1 MKIFLKL
8 IEEKTVTQVLE
19 IKHLKDK
26 TLTFS
31 HKEKGHHY
39 KVLDIVKSKHP
50 DTRKWYDAVRYK
62 QLESKE
68 TFVRS
73 IQSFCE
79 NFRIINN
86 IKNKNIMNDYIKTL
100 INVNKEANKNIT
112 ALESTIQNIKVTTE
126 KDKVNFGNL
135 CIALK
140 GFRMV
145 SEATE
150 CLLMNENVLK
160 TEDNEFYVKV
170 DTEVKPNTNQ
180 EQQQ

>member
-1 MKIFLKL
+1 M
-8 IEEKTVTQVLE
+8 EVQE
-19 IKHLKDK
+19 IKTIIENRLLVTHI
-26 TLTFS
+26 
-31 HKEKGHHY
+31 EKGHTY
-39 KVLDIVKSKHP
+39 IVLDIVKSKHP
-50 DTRKWYDAVRYK
+50 DTGKWYDAVRYK

-73 IQSFCE
+73 IKSFCE
-79 NFRIINN
+79 NFHIINN

-100 INVNKEANKNIT
+100 INVNKDATKNID
-112 ALESTIQNIKVTTE
+112 ALESTIQNITVTTE

-150 CLLMNENVLK
+150 CLLVNENVLK
-160 TEDNEFYVKV
+160 TEDNEFYSKI
-170 DTEVKPNTNQ
+170 ETNENPDNS
-180 EQQQ
+180 EQQ

>member
-1 MKIFLKL
+1 M
-8 IEEKTVTQVLE
+8 EVQE
-19 IKHLKDK
+19 IKNIIENKFLVTHI
-26 TLTFS
+26 
-31 HKEKGHHY
+31 EKGHTY
-39 KVLDIVKSKHP
+39 IILDIVKSKHP
-50 DTRKWYDAVRYK
+50 NTGEWYDAVRYK

-79 NFRIINN
+79 NFRKINN
-86 IKNKNIMNDYIKTL
+86 IKNKNIMNEYIKTL
-100 INVNKEANKNIT
+100 INVNKDSNKNIA

-150 CLLMNENVLK
+150 CLLINENVLK
-160 TEDNEFYVKV
+160 PRDNEFYLKV
-170 DTEVKPNTNQ
+170 DTEVKSDNNQ

>member
-1 MKIFLKL
+1 M
-8 IEEKTVTQVLE
+8 EVQE
-19 IKHLKDK
+19 IKNIIENKLLVTHI
-26 TLTFS
+26 
-31 HKEKGHHY
+31 EKCHTY
-39 KVLDIVKSKHP
+39 IVLDIIKSKHP
-50 DTRKWYDAVRYK
+50 DTGKWYDAIRYK

-68 TFVRS
+68 TFIRS
-73 IQSFCE
+73 IKSFCE

-100 INVNKEANKNIT
+100 INVNKDANKNID
-112 ALESTIQNIKVTTE
+112 ALESTIQNITITTE

-150 CLLMNENVLK
+150 CLLVNENIIK
-160 TEDNEFYVKV
+160 TNNDEFYAKI
-170 DTEVKPNTNQ
+170 ETNENSDNS
-180 EQQQ
+180 EQQQQ

>member
-1 MKIFLKL
+1 M
-8 IEEKTVTQVLE
+8 EVQE
-19 IKHLKDK
+19 IK
-26 TLTFS
+26 TIIE
-31 HKEKGHHY
+31 HKLLVTHIEKGHTY
-39 KVLDIVKSKHP
+39 IILDIVKSKHP
-50 DTRKWYDAVRYK
+50 DTGKWYDAVRYK

-68 TFVRS
+68 TFIRS
-73 IQSFCE
+73 IKSFCE

-86 IKNKNIMNDYIKTL
+86 IKNKNIMDEYIKTL
-100 INVNKEANKNIT
+100 INANKNATKNIT
-112 ALESTIQNIKVTTE
+112 ALESTIQNITVTTE

-150 CLLMNENVLK
+150 CLLINENVLK
-160 TEDNEFYVKV
+160 TRDNEFYIKV
-170 DTEVKPNTNQ
+170 DTEVKPDNNQ

>member
-1 MKIFLKL
+1 M
-8 IEEKTVTQVLE
+8 EVQE
-19 IKHLKDK
+19 IKSIIENKFLVTHI
-26 TLTFS
+26 
-31 HKEKGHHY
+31 EKGHTY
-39 KVLDIVKSKHP
+39 IVLDIVKSKHP
-50 DTRKWYDAVRYK
+50 DTGKWYDAVRYK

-86 IKNKNIMNDYIKTL
+86 IKNKNIMNNYIKTL
-100 INVNKEANKNIT
+100 INVNKDATKNID
-112 ALESTIQNIKVTTE
+112 ALESTIQNITVTTE

-150 CLLMNENVLK
+150 CLLVNENVLK
-160 TEDNEFYVKV
+160 TEDNEFYSKI
-170 DTEVKPNTNQ
+170 ETNENPDNS
-180 EQQQ
+180 EQQQQ

>member
-1 MKIFLKL
+1 M
-8 IEEKTVTQVLE
+8 EVQE
-19 IKHLKDK
+19 IKNIIENKFLVTHI
-26 TLTFS
+26 
-31 HKEKGHHY
+31 EKGHTY
-39 KVLDIVKSKHP
+39 IILDIIKSKHP
-50 DTRKWYDAVRYK
+50 DTGEWYDAVRYK

-68 TFVRS
+68 TFVRH
-73 IQSFCE
+73 IKSFCE
-79 NFRIINN
+79 NFCIINN
-86 IKNKNIMNDYIKTL
+86 VKNKNIMNDYIKTL
-100 INVNKEANKNIT
+100 INVNKEVTKNIA

-150 CLLMNENVLK
+150 CLLINENVLK
-160 TEDNEFYVKV
+160 TRDNEFYVKV
-170 DTEVKPNTNQ
+170 DTEEKPNNNQ

>member
-1 MKIFLKL
+1 MVM
-8 IEEKTVTQVLE
+8 EVLE
-19 IKHLKDK
+19 IK
-26 TLTFS
+26 S
-31 HKEKGHHY
+31 IIEHKLLVTHIEKGHTY
-39 KVLDIVKSKHP
+39 IVLDIIKSKHP
-50 DTRKWYDAVRYK
+50 DTGKWYDAVRYK

-68 TFVRS
+68 TFIRS
-73 IQSFCE
+73 IKSFCE

-100 INVNKEANKNIT
+100 INVNKEATKNIA
-112 ALESTIQNIKVTTE
+112 ALESTIQNITVTTE

-150 CLLMNENVLK
+150 CLLINENVLK
-160 TEDNEFYVKV
+160 TEDNEFYSKIENNENP
-170 DTEVKPNTNQ
+170 DNS
-180 EQQQ
+180 EQQ

>member
-1 MKIFLKL
+1 M
-8 IEEKTVTQVLE
+8 EVPE
-19 IKHLKDK
+19 IK
-26 TLTFS
+26 TAIE
-31 HKEKGHHY
+31 HKLLVTHIEKGHTY
-39 KVLDIVKSKHP
+39 IVLDIVKSKHP
-50 DTRKWYDAVRYK
+50 DTGEWYDAVRYK

-100 INVNKEANKNIT
+100 INVNKEATKNIA

-140 GFRMV
+140 GFRMI

-150 CLLMNENVLK
+150 CLLINENILK

-170 DTEVKPNTNQ
+170 DTEEKPDNNQ
-180 EQQQ
+180 DHGL

>member
-1 MKIFLKL
+1 M
-8 IEEKTVTQVLE
+8 EVQE
-19 IKHLKDK
+19 IKTIIKDK
-26 TLTFS
+26 LLVT
-31 HKEKGHHY
+31 HIEKGHTY
-39 KVLDIVKSKHP
+39 IILDIIKSKHP
-50 DTRKWYDAVRYK
+50 DTGKWYDAVRYK

-73 IQSFCE
+73 IKSFCE

-100 INVNKEANKNIT
+100 INVNKDATKNID
-112 ALESTIQNIKVTTE
+112 ALESTIQNITVTTE

-135 CIALK
+135 CIVLK

-150 CLLMNENVLK
+150 CLLVNENVLK
-160 TEDNEFYVKV
+160 TEDNEFYSKI
-170 DTEVKPNTNQ
+170 ETNENPDNS
-180 EQQQ
+180 EQQQQ

>member
-1 MKIFLKL
+1 M
-8 IEEKTVTQVLE
+8 EVLE
-19 IKHLKDK
+19 IK
-26 TLTFS
+26 S
-31 HKEKGHHY
+31 IIEHKLLVTHIEKGHTY
-39 KVLDIVKSKHP
+39 IVLDIIKSKHP
-50 DTRKWYDAVRYK
+50 DTGKWYDAVRYK

-68 TFVRS
+68 TFIRS
-73 IQSFCE
+73 IKSFCE

-100 INVNKEANKNIT
+100 INVNKEATKNIA
-112 ALESTIQNIKVTTE
+112 ALESTIQNITVTTE

-150 CLLMNENVLK
+150 CLLINENVLK
-160 TEDNEFYVKV
+160 TEDNEFYSKIENNENP
-170 DTEVKPNTNQ
+170 DNS
-180 EQQQ
+180 EQQ

>member
-1 MKIFLKL
+1 MVM
-8 IEEKTVTQVLE
+8 EVQE
-19 IKHLKDK
+19 IKSIIENKFLVTHI
-26 TLTFS
+26 
-31 HKEKGHHY
+31 EKGHTY
-39 KVLDIVKSKHP
+39 IILDIVKSKHP
-50 DTRKWYDAVRYK
+50 DTGKWYDAVRYK

-100 INVNKEANKNIT
+100 INVNKDATKNIE
-112 ALESTIQNIKVTTE
+112 ALESTIQNITVTTE

-150 CLLMNENVLK
+150 CLLVNENVLK
-160 TEDNEFYVKV
+160 TEDNEFYIKV
-170 DTEVKPNTNQ
+170 ETEENPDNS
-180 EQQQ
+180 EQQQQ

>member
-1 MKIFLKL
+1 M
-8 IEEKTVTQVLE
+8 EVRE
-19 IKHLKDK
+19 IKNIIENKLLVTHI
-26 TLTFS
+26 
-31 HKEKGHHY
+31 EKGHTY
-39 KVLDIVKSKHP
+39 IILDIVKSKHP
-50 DTRKWYDAVRYK
+50 DTGKWYDAVIYK

-100 INVNKEANKNIT
+100 INVNKDATKNID
-112 ALESTIQNIKVTTE
+112 ALESTIQNITVTTE

-150 CLLMNENVLK
+150 CLLVNENVLK
-160 TEDNEFYVKV
+160 TEDNEFYSKI
-170 DTEVKPNTNQ
+170 ETNENLDNS
-180 EQQQ
+180 EQQQQ